1 MRGSHYLST
10 TYNNRASA
18 SDTPADTLSTMT
30 ESIKANFQPTNVQQ
44 LYLRKP
50 GGVYYAR
57 LYQNGGTKWISLK
70 TKVKGVA
77 RQELAK
83 LMLQSG
89 AVREAEASA
98 RKGSVTVGEL
108 SAIYLHGVDLNTKL
122 KPASKLYRH
131 KTVKYLLRSWPDL
144 ADRIPARVTE
154 AECRHWASK
163 YHEEFSET
171 LYNNTVDSLRHIFE
185 LAIDRGLI
193 ARNPAAEV
201 SKVKGPAK
209 KL

>member
-1 MRGSHYLST
+1 
-10 TYNNRASA
+10 
-18 SDTPADTLSTMT
+18 MT

-89 AVREAEASA
+89 AVR
-98 RKGSVTVGEL
+98 
-108 SAIYLHGVDLNTKL
+108 
-122 KPASKLYRH
+122 
-131 KTVKYLLRSWPDL
+131 
-144 ADRIPARVTE
+144 
-154 AECRHWASK
+154 
-163 YHEEFSET
+163 
-171 LYNNTVDSLRHIFE
+171 
-185 LAIDRGLI
+185 
-193 ARNPAAEV
+193 
-201 SKVKGPAK
+201 
-209 KL
+209 